1 MKPALW
7 LGSLAVLALIPTPIA
22 QGGDPPA
29 ASNAI
34 TDCSTRAYVIDTDP
48 AGLNV
53 RLAPGGEII
62 DKLPAGAMVE
72 ITGQKGGWLRIANA
86 EYPCEGADLERFAKA
101 NGHAGCA
108 EAWVKLPKL
117 KGWVFA
123 KKLGTSTRKYGPEP
137 QVWLLTRADTTSEK
151 VFEVVKQEARV
162 TLVGCKGEWL
172 EVEFQGRTGWLEPS
186 LSCPNS
192 LTTCP

>member
-1 MKPALW
+1 MKPVLLVCA
-7 LGSLAVLALIPTPIA
+7 LAVLALIPALIVE
-22 QGGDPPA
+22 GGDPPA
-29 ASNAI
+29 APGSI
-34 TDCSTRAYVIDTDP
+34 TACSTRGYVIDPDP

-72 ITGQKGGWLRIANA
+72 ITGQKGGWLRISHA
-86 EYPCEGADLERFAKA
+86 EYPCEGADLERFAKT
-101 NGHAGCA
+101 NGHEGCA

-123 KKLGTSTRKYGPEP
+123 RKLGTSTRKYGPEP
-137 QVWLLTRADTTSEK
+137 QVWLLARPDTASEK
-151 VFEVVKQEARV
+151 VFEVAKQEAQV

-172 EVEFQGRTGWLEPS
+172 EVEYQGRTGWLDPS